1 MSIEFS
7 TYLLPIV
14 VALYWVFKIFIT
26 KSPVYPVHKL
36 GSAALLAI
44 AVGLIATAALNSPQ
58 IPHNLVTMA
67 LMTISVALFPPFYH
81 LYIRKKTDIDG
92 IKPQDYVMF
101 LPAFFLLIGHLFIIV
116 TLPDDGFQ
124 NTVINEVMNL
134 QSNHNHEAACKIA
147 FVVFAFYYI
156 AVPLLL
162 VLDVAHTVVNEKK
175 YNKLAR
181 EWNPAEKEILNSK
194 LKKAIYLD
202 VLTAVLLITLILI
215 PVLHL
220 PVWLIQIISLL
231 FAGLLYFC
239 GYMCYNTKYCASKMY
254 EDFCS
259 QELTMESAAKTVP
272 VEDPF
277 SETEEEMAEE
287 ERLLSATANT
297 EEISAATSA
306 ATAAKAEVPASAT
319 FSSDD
324 KAEILHSA
332 NIEGFEDVIS
342 DNFLRD
348 LKHPEQRDNEKQMI
362 TEADLRRIETDHLF
376 LDPNLTLPKL
386 ADTLGTNRT
395 YLTNAIRYYYH
406 TNLAGYIKDLRIEY
420 AMMLIETRPIS
431 KVNLSEISM
440 DCGYNNIATFY
451 RDFASV
457 VGIAPK
463 QYFTLRRI
471 Q

>member
-58 IPHNLVTMA
+58 IPHNIVTMA

-81 LYIRKKTDIDG
+81 LYIRKKTDIEG
-92 IKPQDYVMF
+92 IKPLDYVMF

-124 NTVINEVMNL
+124 DTVINEVMNL
-134 QSNHNHEAACKIA
+134 HSDHNHEAACKIA

-162 VLDVAHTVVNEKK
+162 VLDAANTVVNEKK
-175 YNKLAR
+175 YNKMTQ
-181 EWNPAEKEILNSK
+181 EWNPADKDILDSR

-202 VLTAVLLITLILI
+202 VLTAVLLIILILI

-239 GYMCYNTKYCASKMY
+239 GYMCYNTQYCASKMY

-259 QELTMESAAKTVP
+259 QELTMESAAKTATVD
-272 VEDPF
+272 DPF
-277 SETEEEMAEE
+277 SEAEETAEE
-287 ERLLSATANT
+287 EQSLTATANA
-297 EEISAATSA
+297 EMISPATSDDA
-306 ATAAKAEVPASAT
+306 AAKGEMPEAEA
-319 FSSDD
+319 FSKDD
-324 KAEILHSA
+324 KAKILHSA

-342 DNFLRD
+342 DNFLRN

-463 QYFTLRRI
+463 QYFTLRRV